1 MKKFLKFISI
11 LILMGLVALIYLN
24 YPKLNFITGFAS
36 KSVCSCTF
44 IAERSLESIEAEDND
59 FSPIKLASNTIDFK
73 NKSVTS
79 TVFGLKAR
87 TAVYKEGLGCI
98 LIPEGSDHMDLIV
111 KPNRTKTQKIL
122 PFPFGDLPQKDTVF
136 SNIDYS
142 SLDEAVN
149 NAFDVGNEK
158 LKRTRAVLVIYKDK
172 IIAEKYAPGF
182 NKDSKILGWSMTKS
196 FTNSIIGI
204 LEKQGR
210 VHTNQSH
217 LFPEWEQDKRANITL
232 NNLLQMNSGLAW
244 EEDYSRISDV
254 TEMLFL
260 REDMSKVP
268 QEKKLESAPND
279 SWNYSSGTTN
289 LISGF
294 IRNQFKTEQDYLDF
308 WYREL
313 IDKIG
318 MHSMTIETDL
328 NGHFVA
334 SSYGWAT
341 ARDWSKFGLL
351 YLHNGNWN
359 GEQILTEDWVNY
371 TRTPTH
377 FSNSGNENDWVYIN
391 DQAVY
396 KKEGVYGSQFW
407 LNAGG
412 RYPDVPKDLFSCNG
426 FQGQQVNIIP
436 SKDIVIVRFGL
447 VADPMFSFNSFLS
460 EILSAIN

>member
-1 MKKFLKFISI
+1 MRKFLKLF
-11 LILMGLVALIYLN
+11 GLLLVVLLTVAIYLN

-44 IAERSLESIEAEDND
+44 LADRSLASIEAQDND
-59 FSPIKLASNTIDFK
+59 FSPIDLATNKIDFE

-87 TAVYKEGLGCI
+87 TAVFKPGLGCI
-98 LIPEGSDHMDLIV
+98 LIPEGADPAALTV
-111 KPNRTKTQKIL
+111 KPNRDITPKPL
-122 PFPFGDLPQKDTVF
+122 AFPYGDLPQKDTIF
-136 SNIDYS
+136 SNINYDV
-142 SLDEAVN
+142 LNQAVTD
-149 NAFDVGNEK
+149 AFDSGNDRIK
-158 LKRTRAVLVIYKDK
+158 GSRAVLVVYKDH
-172 IIAEKYAPGF
+172 IIAEKYSKDF
-182 NKDSKILGWSMTKS
+182 NKDTKILGWSMTKS
-196 FTNSIIGI
+196 ITSAIVGV

-210 VHTNQSH
+210 VNRNQSH
-217 LFPEWEQDKRANITL
+217 LFESWEGDKRADITL

-244 EEDYSRISDV
+244 EEDYNNISDV
-254 TEMLFL
+254 TKMLFL
-260 REDMSKVP
+260 RADMPKIP
-268 QEKKLESAPND
+268 REKNLEGIPNN

-294 IRNQFKTEQDYLDF
+294 IRDQFKTDQDYLDF
-308 WYREL
+308 WYTEL

-328 NGHFVA
+328 KGHFVG

-359 GEQILTEDWVNY
+359 GEQILTKDWVDY
-371 TRTPTH
+371 TKTPTNT
-377 FSNSGNENDWVYIN
+377 SDGI
-391 DQAVY
+391 
-396 KKEGVYGSQFW
+396 YGAQFW

-426 FQGQQVNIIP
+426 YQGQQVSIIP
-436 SKDIVIVRFGL
+436 SKDVVIVRFGL
-447 VADPMFSFNSFLS
+447 IEDPIFSFNDFLS
-460 EILSAIN
+460 GILAAIN